1 MTTRRRYSPEKRRE
15 QLINIGIDAF
25 ADMGIERAGH
35 GDIAKRAA
43 VSTAT
48 VFNYFPTKDAL
59 MDDIL
64 EEIKVRIMDMF
75 DNLPNDFPTPRE
87 QVLALYS
94 GYQEMIL
101 KEPSTIKTYLVWSVS
116 FNPDLRPRYLDMQKL
131 IIERIIESMPEG
143 MKTQADALIAYNAA
157 NLIAVM
163 IYDNRPAEILQDFMT
178 RLMNALLP
186 EA

>member
-1 MTTRRRYSPEKRRE
+1 MAIRSRFSPEKRRE
-15 QLINIGIDAF
+15 QLINLGIEAF

-35 GDIAKRAA
+35 GDIAKRAQ

-48 VFNYFPTKDAL
+48 VFNYFPTKEAL

-64 EEIKVRIMDMF
+64 EEIKIRIMEMF
-75 DNLPNDFPTPRE
+75 DNLPKESPTPRE

-94 GYQEMIL
+94 GYQMMIL
-101 KEPSTIKTYLVWSVS
+101 AEPATVKTYLVWSVS
-116 FNPDLRPRYLDMQKL
+116 FNPDLRPRYLEMQKL
-131 IIERIIESMPEG
+131 ITERILESMPEG

-157 NLIAVM
+157 NLIAIM
-163 IYDNRPAEILQDFMT
+163 IYDNRPAEILQEFMT

-186 EA
+186 ES

>member
-15 QLINIGIDAF
+15 QLINIGIETC
-25 ADMGIERAGH
+25 ADMGIERTGH
-35 GDIAKRAA
+35 GDIAKRAD

-48 VFNYFPTKDAL
+48 VFNYFPTKDIL
-59 MDDIL
+59 MDDLL
-64 EEIKVRIMDMF
+64 EEIEARIMNMF
-75 DNLPNDFPTPRE
+75 DNLPKNSPSARE

-94 GYQEMIL
+94 AYQQIIMT
-101 KEPSTIKTYLVWSVS
+101 EPATIKTYLVWSVS
-116 FNPDLRPRYLDMQKL
+116 FNPDLRPRYLHMQKL
-131 IIERIIESMPEG
+131 IIQSIIESMPDG

-163 IYDNRPAEILQDFMT
+163 IYDNRPAEILQAFMT

-186 EA
+186 ES